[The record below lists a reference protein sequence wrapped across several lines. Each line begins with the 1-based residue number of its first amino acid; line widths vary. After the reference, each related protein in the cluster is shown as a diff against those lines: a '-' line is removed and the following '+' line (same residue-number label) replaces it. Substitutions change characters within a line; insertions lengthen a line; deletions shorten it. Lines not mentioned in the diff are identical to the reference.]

1 MTVLLQHQDRR
12 QARSFLRSHP
22 GGAKT
27 RRLCDA
33 AQQAGGRFGHVSVKA
48 LSTDKHSLLSPEEFR
63 VMAEK
68 FLKEG

>member
-22 GGAKT
+22 GGGKN
-27 RRLCDA
+27 RRPCDA
-33 AQQAGGRFGHVSVKA
+33 AQQAGGPFGHVSVKA
-48 LSTDKHSLLSPEEFR
+48 LSMDKHSLVTPEEFG
-63 VMAEK
+63 VMSEK